1 MNSVGLRSTNKWT
14 INWPTMNPTQEELKK
29 RKKEADVPTKPML
42 TRKRRG
48 NLPGQISN
56 LLLGET
62 SVLIGLLLFLLGPI
76 FVPPQDV
83 STQQGLKISA
93 LDVESEAIEPI
104 AALEMQVL

>member
-1 MNSVGLRSTNKWT
+1 MADDESDARRT
-14 INWPTMNPTQEELKK
+14 EK
-29 RKKEADVPTKPML
+29 RKKEPEVPTKPKP

-48 NLPGQISN
+48 KLPGQIGD

-62 SVLIGLLLFLLGPI
+62 PVLIGLLLFLFGPI

-93 LDVESEAIEPI
+93 LDVESEAIGPI
-104 AALEMQVL
+104 AALKMQGASGK